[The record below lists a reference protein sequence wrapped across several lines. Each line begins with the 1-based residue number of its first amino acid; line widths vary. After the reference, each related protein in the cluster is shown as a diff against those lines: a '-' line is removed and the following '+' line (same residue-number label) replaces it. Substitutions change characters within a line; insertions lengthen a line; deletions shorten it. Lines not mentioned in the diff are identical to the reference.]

1 MIVSAIF
8 TRIRIKFE
16 PSFNVINQTDKIKD
30 KRFSFDK
37 NSTISYSFKSRPAS
51 LPAPKQHTWT
61 SEELQKFIFR
71 PSDLMIPPKVLIS
84 YLKLDN
90 DVVHTN
96 LILKLVNTLEVHEE
110 VRLHLDLL
118 DVNS

>member
-1 MIVSAIF
+1 MTIF
-8 TRIRIKFE
+8 
-16 PSFNVINQTDKIKD
+16 S
-30 KRFSFDK
+30 
-37 NSTISYSFKSRPAS
+37 SFKSRPAS

-96 LILKLVNTLEVHEE
+96 LILKLVNTLEVCTLAQLNE
-110 VRLHLDLL
+110 DLFL
-118 DVNS
+118 